1 MNKKLL
7 VISLAFSAA
16 TISSSAFALDGGQ
29 IDFAGLVSDNTCV
42 MSVNN
47 GAQDAQIQLETASVD
62 EVNTAG
68 VVKAAT
74 AGAKPKA
81 FTISVDCSKAGFT
94 TQTKADLT
102 MTSQFH
108 SNGQG
113 TLNND
118 PSITNEATG
127 VNVAIHEVNPTSG
140 VYSMVTVDGKDVHSQ
155 TFNTDKKAQW
165 SFVASYVAQTNPA
178 ATPVVVPVAAGFVKT
193 NAAYTI
199 AYN

>member
-1 MNKKLL
+1 MNKTLL
-7 VISLAFSAA
+7 VIALSTA
-16 TISSSAFALDGGQ
+16 TLSSSAFALDGGQ

-74 AGAKPKA
+74 VGAKPKA

-102 MTSQFH
+102 MTSQFR

-118 PSITNEATG
+118 TTITNAASG
-127 VNVAIHEVNPTSG
+127 VNVAIHEQNPTSG
-140 VYSMVTVDGKDVHSQ
+140 AYSMVTVDGKDVHSQ
-155 TFNTDKKAQW
+155 NFDTNKKAQW

>member
-1 MNKKLL
+1 MNKTLL
-7 VISLAFSAA
+7 VIALSTA
-16 TISSSAFALDGGQ
+16 TLSSSAFALDGGQ

-68 VVKAAT
+68 MVKAAT
-74 AGAKPKA
+74 VGAKPKA

-102 MTSQFH
+102 MTSQFR

-118 PSITNEATG
+118 TTITNATSG
-127 VNVAIHEVNPTSG
+127 VNVAIHEQNPTSG
-140 VYSMVTVDGKDVHSQ
+140 AYSMVTVDGKDVHSQ
-155 TFNTDKKAQW
+155 NFDTNKKAQW

>member
-1 MNKKLL
+1 MNKTLL
-7 VISLAFSAA
+7 VIALSTA
-16 TISSSAFALDGGQ
+16 TLSSSAFALDGGQ

-47 GAQDAQIQLETASVD
+47 GAQDAQIQLETASVA

-68 VVKAAT
+68 MVKAA
-74 AGAKPKA
+74 ALGAKPKA

-94 TQTKADLT
+94 TQTTAALT
-102 MTSQFH
+102 MTSQFR

-118 PSITNEATG
+118 STITNAASG
-127 VNVAIHEVNPTSG
+127 VNVAIHEMNPTSG
-140 VYSMVTVDGKDVHSQ
+140 AYSMVTIDGKDVHSQ
-155 TFNTDKKAQW
+155 TFDTNKKAQW
-165 SFVASYVAQTNPA
+165 SFIASYVAQTDPA

>member
-16 TISSSAFALDGGQ
+16 TLSSSAFALDGGQ

-47 GAQDAQIQLETASVD
+47 GAQDAQIQLETTSVA
-62 EVNTAG
+62 EVNSAG
-68 VVKAAT
+68 LVKANSV
-74 AGAKPKA
+74 GAKAKA
-81 FTISVDCSKAGFT
+81 FTISVDCSKAGFE
-94 TQTKADLT
+94 TQTKANLT
-102 MTSQFH
+102 MTSQFR

-118 PSITNEATG
+118 ESITDAAKG
-127 VNVAIHEVNPTSG
+127 VNVAIHEVNPTTG
-140 VYSMVTVDGKDVHSQ
+140 TYTMVTVDGKDTHTQ
-155 TFNTDKKAQW
+155 TFDTSKKAQW
-165 SFVASYVAQTNPA
+165 SFVASYVAQTDPT
-178 ATPVVVPVAAGFVKT
+178 ATPVVVPVTAGFVKT

>member
-1 MNKKLL
+1 MNKTLL
-7 VISLAFSAA
+7 VIALSTA
-16 TISSSAFALDGGQ
+16 TLSSSAFALDGGQ

-47 GAQDAQIQLETASVD
+47 GAQDAQIQLETASVA
-62 EVNTAG
+62 EVNAAG
-68 VVKAAT
+68 MVKAA
-74 AGAKPKA
+74 ALGAKPKA

-94 TQTKADLT
+94 TQTTAALT
-102 MTSQFH
+102 MTSQFR

-118 PSITNEATG
+118 STITNAASG
-127 VNVAIHEVNPTSG
+127 VNVAIHEMNPTSG
-140 VYSMVTVDGKDVHSQ
+140 AYSMVTIDGKDVHSQ
-155 TFNTDKKAQW
+155 TFGTDKKAQW
-165 SFVASYVAQTNPA
+165 AFIASYVAQTDPA

>member
-1 MNKKLL
+1 MNKTLL
-7 VISLAFSAA
+7 VIALSTA
-16 TISSSAFALDGGQ
+16 TLSSSAFALDGGQ

-74 AGAKPKA
+74 VGAKPKA

-94 TQTKADLT
+94 TQTKADLP
-102 MTSQFH
+102 MTSQFR

-113 TLNND
+113 
-118 PSITNEATG
+118 
-127 VNVAIHEVNPTSG
+127 
-140 VYSMVTVDGKDVHSQ
+140 
-155 TFNTDKKAQW
+155 
-165 SFVASYVAQTNPA
+165 
-178 ATPVVVPVAAGFVKT
+178 
-193 NAAYTI
+193 
-199 AYN
+199 

>member
-1 MNKKLL
+1 MNKKLI
-7 VISLAFSAA
+7 VISMALSAA
-16 TISSSAFALDGGQ
+16 TLSSSAFALDGGQ

-47 GAQDAQIQLETASVD
+47 GAQDSQIQLETASVA

-68 VVKAAT
+68 MVKAA
-74 AGAKPKA
+74 AIGAKPKT
-81 FTISVDCSKAGFT
+81 FTVSVDCSKAGFT
-94 TQTKADLT
+94 TQANADLT

-118 PSITNEATG
+118 SSITNAATG
-127 VNVAIHEVNPTSG
+127 VNIAIHEVNPTSG
-140 VYSMVTVDGKDVHSQ
+140 AYSMVTVDGKDVHTQAFS
-155 TFNTDKKAQW
+155 TDKKAQW
-165 SFVASYVAQTNPA
+165 SFVASYVAQTDPT
-178 ATPVVVPVAAGFVKT
+178 ATPVVVPVTAGFVKT

>member
-1 MNKKLL
+1 MNKTLL
-7 VISLAFSAA
+7 VIALSTA
-16 TISSSAFALDGGQ
+16 TLSSSAFALDGGQ

-74 AGAKPKA
+74 VGAKPKA

-102 MTSQFH
+102 MTSQFR

-118 PSITNEATG
+118 TTIPNAASG
-127 VNVAIHEVNPTSG
+127 VNVAIHEQNPTSG
-140 VYSMVTVDGKDVHSQ
+140 AYSMVTVDGKDVHSQ
-155 TFNTDKKAQW
+155 NFDTNKKAQW

>member
-1 MNKKLL
+1 MNKTLL
-7 VISLAFSAA
+7 VIALSTA
-16 TISSSAFALDGGQ
+16 TLSSSAFALDGGQ

-74 AGAKPKA
+74 VGAKPKA

-102 MTSQFH
+102 MTSQFR

-118 PSITNEATG
+118 TTITNAASG
-127 VNVAIHEVNPTSG
+127 VNVAIHEQNPTSG
-140 VYSMVTVDGKDVHSQ
+140 AYSMVTVDGKDVHSQ
-155 TFNTDKKAQW
+155 NFDTNKKAQ
-165 SFVASYVAQTNPA
+165 
-178 ATPVVVPVAAGFVKT
+178 
-193 NAAYTI
+193 
-199 AYN
+199 

>member
-1 MNKKLL
+1 MNKPLL
-7 VISLAFSAA
+7 VIALSTA
-16 TISSSAFALDGGQ
+16 TLSSSAFALDGGQ

-74 AGAKPKA
+74 VGAKPKA

-102 MTSQFH
+102 MTSQFR

-118 PSITNEATG
+118 TTITNAASG
-127 VNVAIHEVNPTSG
+127 VNVAIHEQNPTSG
-140 VYSMVTVDGKDVHSQ
+140 AYSMVTVDGKDVHSQ
-155 TFNTDKKAQW
+155 NFDTNKKAQW